1 MIKNVAF
8 KAIMNEPMIIDGNGD
23 IGRLSEI
30 IGENNVERLI
40 GLDVIKEDNGSFE
53 VTDLGKKFVEIFN
66 R

>member
-40 GLDVIKEDNGSFE
+40 GLNVIKEDNGSFE

>member
-23 IGRLSEI
+23 IGKLSEI

-40 GLDVIKEDNGSFE
+40 GLDVIREDNGSFKL
-53 VTDLGKKFVEIFN
+53 TDMGRKFVTIFN
-66 R
+66 S